1 MKQIMNMKQKLFLI
15 FILIFCIFIILSFS
29 FTSKI
34 FAESINVVEGESI
47 RSAVNLALNNSDNID
62 YINVGAGT
70 FIEQLIMVIP
80 AGQEIHITGSGSDT
94 TTISLP
100 SGVTGNVI
108 SLDGGGKVF
117 LEGVKVT
124 NGTRSG
130 ISINNNTYVFLS
142 NCYICNN
149 KNNIGGGINNY
160 GGNLIIE
167 NSIIENNTALLN
179 GGGIYNDGSLTISN
193 SKIINNKSNLSTGG
207 GIYNAGILNI
217 SSSTIADN
225 TATNFSGIDTITSLQ
240 YNTATNNWWGSDTG
254 PYNLTS
260 NSSGTGNSVADNVN
274 FSQFLTADPFLP
286 APPPDNP
293 PQDENIPPD
302 TSPPDTTPPDIDPPA
317 ADPPAPPEENNNSGI
332 PAQITPENNN
342 NSNNNINNTRFSNN
356 NSNSNHNDFS
366 NQENFPLNNY
376 LNLYN
381 TPSMGFMNLLYNSIL
396 EREPDMEGFL
406 YWHNTLE
413 NNFKSASEIAGNL
426 FVSEENIQKIE
437 NLDNSDFIKYLYHSI
452 LFRKY
457 DPQGY
462 NDWLYFLNSGK
473 SRQDLLQSFL
483 NSDEWLGICANFNIK
498 P

>member
-1 MKQIMNMKQKLFLI
+1 MKGIMKQKLFLI

-34 FAESINVVEGESI
+34 FAENINVVEGESI
-47 RSAVNLALNNSDNID
+47 QSAVNLALNNSDNID

-80 AGQEIHITGSGSDT
+80 VGQEIHITGSGSDT

-100 SGVTGNVI
+100 TGITGNVI

-117 LEGVKVT
+117 LEGIKVT

-130 ISINNNTYVFLS
+130 IRINNSTELNIR
-142 NCYICNN
+142 NCEISNN
-149 KNNIGGGINNY
+149 KGNIGAGVYNY
-160 GGNLIIE
+160 GSILNIY
-167 NSIIENNTALLN
+167 NSIITNNISNLY
-179 GGGIYNDGSLTISN
+179 GGGIYNDGSLNISN

-207 GIYNAGILNI
+207 GIYNAGVLNI
-217 SSSTIADN
+217 SNSIIAGN

-240 YNTATNNWWGSDTG
+240 DNTATNNWWGFDTG
-254 PYNLTS
+254 PYNLT
-260 NSSGTGNSVADNVN
+260 NNPSGTGNSVADNVN
-274 FSQFLTADPFLP
+274 FLPFLTTDPFLP

-302 TSPPDTTPPDIDPPA
+302 TEPPTTN
-317 ADPPAPPEENNNSGI
+317 PPAPPEENNNSGI
-332 PAQITPENNN
+332 PAQITPENNPD
-342 NSNNNINNTRFSNN
+342 NSSNGNNNINNTKFSNNN

-406 YWHNTLE
+406 YWHNTLK

-426 FVSEENIQKIE
+426 FVSEENIKKIE

-462 NDWLYFLNSGK
+462 NDWLNFLNSGR
-473 SRQDLLQSFL
+473 SRQDLLQSFF